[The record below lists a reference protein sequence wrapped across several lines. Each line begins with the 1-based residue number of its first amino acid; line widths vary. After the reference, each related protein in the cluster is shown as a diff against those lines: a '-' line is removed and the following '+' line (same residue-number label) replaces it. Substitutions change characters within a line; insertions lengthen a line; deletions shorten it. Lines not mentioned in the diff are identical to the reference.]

1 MYIHMHFET
10 KKVAQMVICK
20 EVGVG
25 GEEATVLQYCIKG
38 AQYLLS
44 LKTHTSFTGTNDL
57 TLFYMLPIIITQ

>member
-1 MYIHMHFET
+1 MYIRMHFET

-25 GEEATVLQYCIKG
+25 GEATVLQYCIKG

-44 LKTHTSFTGTNDL
+44 LKTHTSFTRINDL
-57 TLFYMLPIIITQ
+57 TLFYTAPIIITQ